1 MKRRIKQTNQ
11 PNVPQEA
18 SWEGSSWWHHE
29 EEAGF
34 CGTPL
39 QVGAWTSASASSV
52 NSRAE
57 NEKEQIAPFL
67 LWQDWAVPTGHC
79 VPGFLRCCPTEMPP
93 CQMSLLH
100 CSHFSPPPLSP
111 GCSWPAIR
119 TSSQN
124 PQAAGFNL
132 YYGRA
137 RGGGK
142 GSMKSTSITG
152 GGKHRRSKSLG
163 QMPGQQPSQPW
174 KILPQDITEES
185 AQMWMLLAS
194 SWVIVGDFLFSSLYA
209 LMCFPIYFLI
219 SIVNSLK
226 KYSIQCGCI
235 Y

>member
-1 MKRRIKQTNQ
+1 MKRIKQTNQ
-11 PNVPQEA
+11 PHVPKKA
-18 SWEGSSWWHHE
+18 WHRE

-34 CGTPL
+34 WGTPL

-57 NEKEQIAPFL
+57 NERERIAPFL
-67 LWQDWAVPTGHC
+67 LWQDWAVLTGHR
-79 VPGFLRCCPTEMPP
+79 VPGLLHCCPTEMPP

-100 CSHFSPPPLSP
+100 HSHSSPPPLSP

-142 GSMKSTSITG
+142 GSIKSTSIKE

-194 SWVIVGDFLFSSLYA
+194 SWVIVGNFFSSLYA
-209 LMCFPIYFLI
+209 LMCFPMYFLM

-226 KYSIQCGCI
+226 KYCIQCEGCI